1 MSTAIVYY
9 SMLGNSEMIAE
20 KMAAKLGADVIRIEP
35 DKAYPDKGAKKFLWG
50 GKSAVMGEQPVLK
63 PYEFD
68 PDKYDSIIIG
78 FPVWASR
85 PAPPICTFL
94 SNQKDKMSG
103 KKIFVFA
110 CQSGN
115 GAEKAFDRI
124 KKMIGIEKFAG
135 EMNFIDPFVNVPVAT
150 EPVFV
155 IQPALDFVQPFFST
169 VIYHGLIQ
177 TQQKRF
183 NGNKLLRTSVS

>member
-9 SMLGNSEMIAE
+9 SMHGNSEMIAE
-20 KMAAKLGADVIRIEP
+20 KMATKLDADVIRIEP

-68 PDKYDSIIIG
+68 ADKYDSIIIG

-85 PAPPICTFL
+85 PASPIWTFV
-94 SNQKDKMSG
+94 NDQKSKLSG
-103 KKIFVFA
+103 KKIAVFA

-115 GAEKAFDRI
+115 GAEKAFDRV
-124 KKMIGIEKFAG
+124 KKMIGIETFAG
-135 EMNFIDPFVNVPVAT
+135 EMIFIDPKTRVNADNDKKIDLFC
-150 EPVFV
+150 EK
-155 IQPALDFVQPFFST
+155 I
-169 VIYHGLIQ
+169 
-177 TQQKRF
+177 KRSDDC
-183 NGNKLLRTSVS
+183 K

>member
-9 SMLGNSEMIAE
+9 SMHGNSEMVAE
-20 KMAAKLGADVIRIEP
+20 KIAAKLGADVIRIEP

-68 PDKYDSIIIG
+68 ADKYDRVILG

-94 SNQKDKMSG
+94 SEQKSKLIG
-103 KKIFVFA
+103 KKIAVFA

-115 GAEKAFDRI
+115 GGEKAFERI
-124 KKMIGIEKFAG
+124 RKMLGIETFAG
-135 EMNFIDPFVNVPVAT
+135 NLILIDPKTRVNA
-150 EPVFV
+150 ENDKKIDSFCEN
-155 IQPALDFVQPFFST
+155 L
-169 VIYHGLIQ
+169 Y
-177 TQQKRF
+177 K
-183 NGNKLLRTSVS
+183 

>member
-9 SMLGNSEMIAE
+9 SMHGNSEMVAE
-20 KMAAKLGADVIRIEP
+20 KIAARLGADVIRIEP
-35 DKAYPDKGAKKFLWG
+35 DKAYPDKGAKKFIWG

-68 PDKYDSIIIG
+68 ADRYDCVILG

-94 SNQKDKMSG
+94 SEQKSKLIG
-103 KKIFVFA
+103 KKIAVFA

-115 GAEKAFDRI
+115 GAEKAFERVRN
-124 KKMIGIEKFAG
+124 MIGIDAFAG
-135 EMNFIDPFVNVPVAT
+135 TLILIDPKTRVNA
-150 EPVFV
+150 ENDKKIDSFCEN
-155 IQPALDFVQPFFST
+155 
-169 VIYHGLIQ
+169 IY
-177 TQQKRF
+177 K
-183 NGNKLLRTSVS
+183 

>member
-9 SMLGNSEMIAE
+9 SMHGNSEMVAE
-20 KMAAKLGADVIRIEP
+20 KIAAKLGADVIKIEP

-68 PDKYDSIIIG
+68 ADKYDSIILG

-85 PAPPICTFL
+85 PAPPINTFL
-94 SNQKDKMSG
+94 SEQMSKLSG
-103 KKIFVFA
+103 KKIAVFA

-115 GAEKAFDRI
+115 GAEKAFERI
-124 KKMIGIEKFAG
+124 KKMIGVEAFDG
-135 EMNFIDPFVNVPVAT
+135 ELILIDPKTKENAENDKKIDSFCDKLNVV
-150 EPVFV
+150 
-155 IQPALDFVQPFFST
+155 
-169 VIYHGLIQ
+169 
-177 TQQKRF
+177 
-183 NGNKLLRTSVS
+183 

>member
-9 SMLGNSEMIAE
+9 SMHGNSEMVAE
-20 KMAAKLGADVIRIEP
+20 KIAARLGADVIRIEH
-35 DKAYPDKGAKKFLWG
+35 DKANPDKGAKKFIWG

-68 PDKYDSIIIG
+68 ADRYDCVILG

-94 SNQKDKMSG
+94 SEQKSKLIG
-103 KKIFVFA
+103 KKIAVFA

-115 GAEKAFDRI
+115 GAEKAFERVRN
-124 KKMIGIEKFAG
+124 MIGIDAFAG
-135 EMNFIDPFVNVPVAT
+135 TLILIDPKTRMNAENDKKIDSFCEN
-150 EPVFV
+150 
-155 IQPALDFVQPFFST
+155 I
-169 VIYHGLIQ
+169 
-177 TQQKRF
+177 
-183 NGNKLLRTSVS
+183 

>member
-20 KMAAKLGADVIRIEP
+20 KMALKLGADVIRIEP

-50 GKSAVMGEQPVLK
+50 GKSAVMGEMPRLK

-68 PDKYDSIIIG
+68 PDKYDVIILG

-85 PAPPICTFL
+85 PAPPIKTFVEEYKRKL
-94 SNQKDKMSG
+94 KG
-103 KKIFVFA
+103 KKLAAFA

-115 GAEKAFDRI
+115 GAEKAFA
-124 KKMIGIEKFAG
+124 KLKEQIGIDSFTAELIL
-135 EMNFIDPFVNVPVAT
+135 IDPKTRVNSSNEDKINAFCEKV
-150 EPVFV
+150 
-155 IQPALDFVQPFFST
+155 
-169 VIYHGLIQ
+169 G
-177 TQQKRF
+177 
-183 NGNKLLRTSVS
+183 

>member
-50 GKSAVMGEQPVLK
+50 GKSAVMGERPVLK

-68 PDKYDSIIIG
+68 PDKYDNIIIG

-94 SNQKDKMSG
+94 SDQKDKMSG

-124 KKMIGIEKFAG
+124 KKMIGIEKFKG
-135 EMNFIDPFVNVPVAT
+135 EMIFIDPKTRVNADNDRKIDLFCKIAHH
-150 EPVFV
+150 E
-155 IQPALDFVQPFFST
+155 
-169 VIYHGLIQ
+169 
-177 TQQKRF
+177 
-183 NGNKLLRTSVS
+183 TSRME

>member
-1 MSTAIVYY
+1 MGTAIVYY
-9 SMLGNSEMIAE
+9 SLNGNSEMVAE
-20 KMAAKLGADVIRIEP
+20 KLAAKLDADVIKLEP

-68 PDKYDSIIIG
+68 ADKYDKLILG

-94 SNQKDKMSG
+94 NDNKVKLSR
-103 KKIFVFA
+103 KKISVFA

-115 GAEKAFDRI
+115 GAEKAFERV
-124 KKMIGIEKFAG
+124 KKMIGIDTFAA
-135 EMNFIDPFVNVPVAT
+135 ELILIDPKTRVNADNDKKI
-150 EPVFV
+150 ESFCEK
-155 IQPALDFVQPFFST
+155 I
-169 VIYHGLIQ
+169 
-177 TQQKRF
+177 R
-183 NGNKLLRTSVS
+183 R